1 MKMAGLNPYPAE
13 NPSSSPLGEVL
24 GDIMAALDTKSD
36 ASAHLKKLIHNQL
49 AGIWLGEAQF
59 FDARGTL
66 RDRFSTRT
74 CLHAMG
80 HLFYH
85 QYDVTRVNDSK
96 SYSGVINGRIYQD
109 GLVEFRSSQIEGYGR
124 LEDER
129 LTVSWKTRKSNLKI
143 TEFITLFGDKTRI
156 RIRKF
161 QSQEGFRGWLESRE
175 TRFTGLQ
182 VYHGIAEMPAPTT
195 NFQSAT
201 LEHA

>member
-13 NPSSSPLGEVL
+13 TPLSSPLGEVL
-24 GDIMAALDTKSD
+24 GDNMAARDTKSN
-36 ASAHLKKLIHNQL
+36 ASAHLKALINNQL
-49 AGIWLGEAQF
+49 AGIWLGEAQYY
-59 FDARGTL
+59 DARGTL
-66 RDRFSTRT
+66 QNTFSTRT

-85 QYDVTRVNDSK
+85 QYDVTRVHDSK

-129 LTVSWKTRKSNLKI
+129 LTLSWQTKGRQHQI
-143 TEFITLFGDKTRI
+143 TEFLTLFGDNKRI

-161 QSQEGFRGWLESRE
+161 QAQDGFCGWLESRE
-175 TRFTGLQ
+175 TRFSGLQ
-182 VYHGIAEMPAPTT
+182 VYRGSAEM
-195 NFQSAT
+195 
-201 LEHA
+201 